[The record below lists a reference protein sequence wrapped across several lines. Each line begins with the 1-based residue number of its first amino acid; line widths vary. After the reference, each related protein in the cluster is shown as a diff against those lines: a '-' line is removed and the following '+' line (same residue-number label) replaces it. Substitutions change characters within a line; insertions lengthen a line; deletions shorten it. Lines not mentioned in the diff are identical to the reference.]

1 MKWRIDRM
9 EIMNK
14 MQEIFRDVFD
24 DESLV
29 ITEATNAED
38 IDEWDSLTHITIL
51 QSVQDEFGV
60 EFSITEIDNMKNV
73 GDMINAI
80 KQKI

>member
-1 MKWRIDRM
+1 M

-73 GDMINAI
+73 GDMIKAI

>member
-1 MKWRIDRM
+1 M